1 MGFNDFPQG
10 RLSRGA
16 LGLTACT
23 AFGAGMWALPLQG
36 ACGKVLWTLEKYA
49 SAAHEDLLLSR
60 VFAGLITF
68 L

>member
-36 ACGKVLWTLEKYA
+36 AA
-49 SAAHEDLLLSR
+49 
-60 VFAGLITF
+60 
-68 L
+68 